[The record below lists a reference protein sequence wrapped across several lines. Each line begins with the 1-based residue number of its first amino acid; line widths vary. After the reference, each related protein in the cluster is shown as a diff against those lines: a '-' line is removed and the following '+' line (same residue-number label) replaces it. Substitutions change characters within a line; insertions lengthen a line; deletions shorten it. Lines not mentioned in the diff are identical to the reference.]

1 MFSPVP
7 DPLSKHSDD
16 PPHRRTRAALA
27 WSSNMTAVT
36 PETVSE
42 QTAEPRLG
50 TVAHRL
56 ASLLVR
62 IRTAAG
68 EDLQATVARA
78 IDDAFA
84 GIHREMR

>member
-1 MFSPVP
+1 
-7 DPLSKHSDD
+7 
-16 PPHRRTRAALA
+16 
-27 WSSNMTAVT
+27 MTAVT

>member
-1 MFSPVP
+1 
-7 DPLSKHSDD
+7 
-16 PPHRRTRAALA
+16 
-27 WSSNMTAVT
+27 MTAVT

-42 QTAEPRLG
+42 QTSESRPG
-50 TVAHRL
+50 TLARRL

-68 EDLQATVARA
+68 EDLQATIARG
-78 IDDAFA
+78 IDEAFA

>member
-1 MFSPVP
+1 
-7 DPLSKHSDD
+7 
-16 PPHRRTRAALA
+16 
-27 WSSNMTAVT
+27 MTAVT
-36 PETVSE
+36 PEIMSE
-42 QTAEPRLG
+42 HTAKPRPG
-50 TVAHRL
+50 TLARL
-56 ASLLVR
+56 ASLLVQ

>member
-1 MFSPVP
+1 MEQ
-7 DPLSKHSDD
+7 H
-16 PPHRRTRAALA
+16 
-27 WSSNMTAVT
+27 MTAVT

-42 QTAEPRLG
+42 QTAELRPG
-50 TVAHRL
+50 TFARRL

-62 IRTAAG
+62 IRSAAG

-78 IDDAFA
+78 VDEAFA